1 MSQTLRIG
9 HRLDH
14 SEIYGPGIRSVFWTQ
29 GCTLAC
35 KGCWNTQYWS
45 SIGGGEIEV
54 SQILSELDNLKGI
67 EGITL
72 LGGEP
77 LQQSNAS
84 LELIKGCKDRGLS
97 VFLYTGYDPSEFDT
111 TMQSCFDLSDIAVTG
126 RFVQELRDTTLRWR
140 GSRNQQVHFISDLYD
155 ETVLQEQ
162 TEVECHILPNG
173 EIRMVGYAEAELL
186 NLLGGI
192 TSDA

>member
-1 MSQTLRIG
+1 MSTTIRLG
-9 HRLDH
+9 HRLDR
-14 SEIYGPGIRSVFWTQ
+14 SEIYGPGVRSVLWTQ

-45 SIGGGEIEV
+45 SRGGEEISV
-54 SQILSELDNLKGI
+54 SQILTELKEIEDI

-77 LQQSNAS
+77 FQQLDAS
-84 LELIKGCKDRGLS
+84 LELIKGCKEMGLS
-97 VFLYTGYDPSEFDT
+97 VFLYTGYEPYEFNEK
-111 TMQSCFDLSDIAVTG
+111 MQTCFDLSDIAVTG

-140 GSRNQQVHFISDLYD
+140 GSSNQQVHFISDLYN
-155 ETVLQEQ
+155 ESVLQEQ

-173 EIRMVGYAEAELL
+173 EIRMVGYAEPELASI
-186 NLLGGI
+186 LGV
-192 TSDA
+192 